1 MDLLAD
7 DNLIDILADSKK
19 VSSEIEEQQKISAV
33 AEKQIDETRE
43 SFRVVA
49 YRASLLFFCIVDLA
63 HIDPMYQY
71 SLQWFQRL
79 FSAGVAKSE
88 QTPEVEPRI
97 KALNDY
103 FTLSLYQNVCRS
115 LFEAHKLLFSFL
127 LCTKIL
133 FGDDK
138 INMDEWRFFLAGPSG
153 QIDQKPNPTDWLDD
167 IEWVQVYEQL
177 YCMNQLEAFKGID
190 SYFIEFHKKFKKI
203 FDATEAHE
211 EKMPGEWEDKLNSFQ
226 KMVVL
231 KAIRPDKVTSA
242 IQNYISE

>member
-1 MDLLAD
+1 
-7 DNLIDILADSKK
+7 
-19 VSSEIEEQQKISAV
+19 
-33 AEKQIDETRE
+33 
-43 SFRVVA
+43 
-49 YRASLLFFCIVDLA
+49 
-63 HIDPMYQY
+63 MYQY

-79 FSAGVAKSE
+79 FAAGVKNSE
-88 QTPEVEPRI
+88 QTLDVDVRT
-97 KALNDY
+97 KALMDY

-133 FGDDK
+133 FGADK
-138 INMDEWRFFLAGPSG
+138 IDMAEWRFFLAGPSG

-177 YCMNQLEAFKGID
+177 YCMSQLEAFKGID

-226 KMVVL
+226 KMVLL
-231 KAIRPDKVTSA
+231 KAIRADKVSSA
-242 IQNYISE
+242 IQNYITE